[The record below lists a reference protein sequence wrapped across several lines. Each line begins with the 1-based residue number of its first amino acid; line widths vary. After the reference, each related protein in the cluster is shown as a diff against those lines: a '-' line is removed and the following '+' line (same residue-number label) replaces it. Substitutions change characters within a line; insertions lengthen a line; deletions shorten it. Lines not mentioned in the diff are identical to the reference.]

1 MKGKFLIILALMIGM
16 LPTVGCSS
24 HGDIAKRSIVT
35 VTAVT
40 RQEEGGCQV
49 TVEVLTHLGKEED
62 GRETQT
68 GEGETFAQAVT
79 DIETDAGK
87 LLYLDGCKVLLLKGF
102 RDREAVTAILE
113 EVDAYGGIRPLTL
126 VAVSPDP
133 EGLLEQREGGEA
145 PGDEV
150 FTLLTGGELSQI
162 NIRDCL
168 NLMNT
173 PGRGLLLP
181 VVERVNEGETEEA
194 ETEGEAEAD
203 GEKNQARVTG
213 YLSPGARG
221 TLQAPASLGKLLPF
235 ARPEES
241 HGKVYTV
248 IGEDYSADWVLEKN
262 HLSIRP
268 DVTNGT
274 PSFTLSARVEGY
286 LLSHRGELEGEKLER
301 RAQEDIC
308 RQLVE
313 EYQSIL
319 EEISRDSGN
328 DIFSLGKHL
337 ELFRPQSWKING
349 ESWEEKL
356 PEIGLTIQGS
366 VLLRDE
372 KRLLRHG

>member
-1 MKGKFLIILALMIGM
+1 MKRRFVILLSLVVGL
-16 LPTVGCSS
+16 LPAGGCSP

-35 VTAVT
+35 VAAVE
-40 RQEEGGCQV
+40 RREEGGCRV
-49 TVEVLTHLGKEED
+49 TAEVLAHLGKEED
-62 GRETQT
+62 GREMLS
-68 GEGETFAQAVT
+68 GEGETLAQALT
-79 DIETDAGK
+79 DIENEAGK
-87 LLYLDGCKVLLLKGF
+87 LLYLDGCKVLLLGGF
-102 RDREAVTAILE
+102 REREQLTDILE
-113 EVDAYGGIRPLTL
+113 EADAGGGIRPLTL
-126 VAVSPDP
+126 VAVCDDP
-133 EGLLEQREGGEA
+133 GQLLAEREEGEA

-150 FTLLTGGELSQI
+150 FTLLTGGALSQV

-168 NLMNT
+168 NLLNT

-181 VVERVNEGETEEA
+181 VVERGGEEA
-194 ETEGEAEAD
+194 GDKT
-203 GEKNQARVTG
+203 RISG

-221 TLQAPASLGKLLPF
+221 TLTAPASLGELLPF

-248 IGEDYSADWVLEKN
+248 TGEDYAADWVLEKN
-262 HLSIRP
+262 SLSIRP
-268 DVTNGT
+268 EATGGI

-286 LLSHRGELEGEKLER
+286 LLSHRGQLEGEELGR

-313 EYQSIL
+313 EYRYLL
-319 EEISRDSGN
+319 ENITRDSGN

-337 ELFRPQSWKING
+337 ELFRRQSWKING
-349 ESWEEKL
+349 ENWEQRL
-356 PEIGLTIQGS
+356 PEIGLEIQAA